1 MINYMRHTHR
11 PRRVAAFV
19 AESVNVHQ
27 LQTASEALQRHNR
40 RAVLVSDQHALLRGY
55 NGSAEINFAVAETTD
70 EIEPN
75 AYDALVLM
83 EGAAKLPNSATK
95 LAKQFGD
102 AGKPVVALTGSAP
115 LLSDISGQDTAPG
128 DTTASAIVDGELYEV
143 TDSDADWK
151 ILDAIAEK
159 LKALQETRQPE
170 RAGA

>member
-1 MINYMRHTHR
+1 MRHTHR

-19 AESVNVHQ
+19 AESVNVRQ

-70 EIEPN
+70 ETEPN

-83 EGAAKLPNSATK
+83 EGADKLSSSATK
-95 LAKQFGD
+95 LAKLFGD
-102 AGKPVVALTGSAP
+102 AGKPVIALTGSAP
-115 LLSDISGQDTAPG
+115 LLSKISGQDTSPG
-128 DTTASAIVDGELYEV
+128 ENTASAMLEGELYEV
-143 TDSDADWK
+143 TDDDADWK

-159 LKALQETRQPE
+159 LTAHQDARQPE

>member
-1 MINYMRHTHR
+1 MRHTHR

-19 AESVNVHQ
+19 AESVNVRQ

-70 EIEPN
+70 ETEPN

-83 EGAAKLPNSATK
+83 EGADKLSSSATK
-95 LAKQFGD
+95 LAKRFGD
-102 AGKPVVALTGSAP
+102 AGKPVIALTGSAP
-115 LLSDISGQDTAPG
+115 LLSEISGQDTSPG
-128 DTTASAIVDGELYEV
+128 ANTASAMLEGELYEV
-143 TDSDADWK
+143 TDDDADWK
-151 ILDAIAEK
+151 LLDAIAEK
-159 LKALQETRQPE
+159 LTAHQEAQQPE

>member
-1 MINYMRHTHR
+1 MRHTHR

-19 AESVNVHQ
+19 AESVNVRQ

-70 EIEPN
+70 ETEPN

-83 EGAAKLPNSATK
+83 EGADKLSSSATK
-95 LAKQFGD
+95 LAKRFGD
-102 AGKPVVALTGSAP
+102 AGKPVIALTGSAP
-115 LLSDISGQDTAPG
+115 LLSEISGQDTSPG
-128 DTTASAIVDGELYEV
+128 EKTASAMLEGELYEV
-143 TDSDADWK
+143 TDDDADWK

-159 LKALQETRQPE
+159 LTAHQDARQPE